1 MILESIA
8 IQDFRKLA
16 DRLVI
21 DGFEPGLNIIAGP
34 NEAGKSTIAEAI
46 RTVFLERYKVSTL
59 GAIVP
64 VHRPDGQPTV
74 EVKFS
79 VGGVPHVLRKA
90 FVRKSRCELRIGTQS
105 YAEDEAEEK
114 LAELLGF
121 SRTERGASKPEHAG
135 IPGLLWV
142 RQGQTD
148 KVRDSGGHAFGYVRD
163 ALAQLSGGDAT
174 GGEDALIRA
183 VSAERGK
190 LLTRTSKT
198 TGALAQAETELAA
211 QRRDRDVL
219 CASKI
224 EFDEDINR
232 LVLLQAEHDDAKQ
245 KKPWEALE
253 QKAAQ
258 AQERAKA
265 SAELKR
271 VQRELLQK
279 RELARTQHANLLQ
292 QEQAARDLE
301 AAVEQDRFALQAAQ
315 AALAEADE
323 AHRRATLA
331 IADAHMRHDEAHA
344 AHDLANATVTANDL
358 EQQATLYRGAIARLD
373 DALAK
378 ATAANATIRALT
390 EQAARVEIDAKQLK
404 RLRAQAEAML
414 PLQARKDAASTRIE
428 YRLSGAITV
437 DGMILEDSGE
447 LLLESEKTL
456 SLPGLGELVI
466 KPGETDLSALSVQLR
481 ELEREHTQVL
491 RELGVA
497 SLTEANQ
504 HYEKWQQLT
513 AEKATHVRVL
523 EFHAPKGIEALRD
536 ELVDARARLAA
547 TDERRAKLPDVSKAL
562 PLADAKS
569 AFDTA
574 RLQHENARTAQA
586 GASEKKA
593 SVLAAEQA
601 VRERLN
607 ANQARLADPAFVR
620 GREER
625 QSQLVEKDALLKGY
639 ARELEACGKKL
650 EAAQL
655 DDPAAEAQRY
665 ARSADILRQEQAER
679 QNRIAQLRGSLEA
692 RGGEGIGE
700 KLALADASVE
710 QVERRQREL
719 RLRADAL
726 DLLETVLV
734 EERDTAIAT
743 LRAPLTQRLGHYLKR
758 VFPAAGELSV
768 DDGLTPV
775 SLARGEQPE
784 ALDSLS
790 FGTQEQL
797 GILARLAYADLLQA
811 AGRPTLLLFDDAVVH
826 TDDARREGI
835 KLVLLEAAKRHQILV
850 LTCHPA
856 HWDDL
861 GVKQRHL
868 ADLKA
873 ASLAGVS
880 R

>member
-1 MILESIA
+1 VILESIA

-64 VHRPDGQPTV
+64 SHRPDGQPTV

-79 VGGVPHVLRKA
+79 VGGVPHVLKKS
-90 FVRKSRCELRIGTQS
+90 FVRRSRCELRIGTQS
-105 YAEDEAEEK
+105 FAEDEAEEK

-163 ALAQLSGGDAT
+163 ALAQLSGGDAAS
-174 GGEDALIRA
+174 GEDALIRA

-190 LLTRTSKT
+190 LLTRTSKS
-198 TGALAQAETELAA
+198 TGALAQTETELAA
-211 QRRDRDVL
+211 KRGERHAL
-219 CASKI
+219 SESKTA
-224 EFDEDINR
+224 FDEDINR
-232 LVLLQAEHDDAKQ
+232 LASLQAEHDDAKR
-245 KKPWEALE
+245 KRPWDALE

-265 SAELKR
+265 SAELER
-271 VQRELLQK
+271 VQRELSQQHALVQS
-279 RELARTQHANLLQ
+279 QHANLMQ

-301 AAVEQDRFALQAAQ
+301 RAVEHDRRALQGAQSAVAEANDAHARAAIAVADAQKHHDDAHTAHERANAAVTASDLDQQSELYRADIARQEDALT
-315 AALAEADE
+315 
-323 AHRRATLA
+323 RASA
-331 IADAHMRHDEAHA
+331 AHA
-344 AHDLANATVTANDL
+344 DIH
-358 EQQATLYRGAIARLD
+358 
-373 DALAK
+373 
-378 ATAANATIRALT
+378 ALT
-390 EQAARVEIDAKQLK
+390 EQAARVEIDAKKLA
-404 RLRAQAEAML
+404 RLRKLTDTML
-414 PLQARKDAASTRIE
+414 PLQVRKDAALTRIE
-428 YRLSGAITV
+428 YRLSRAITV
-437 DGMILEDSGE
+437 DGVTIDGSGE
-447 LLLESEKTL
+447 LRLERETAL
-456 SLPGLGELVI
+456 SLPGVGELIV
-466 KPGETDLSALSVQLR
+466 KPGETDLSSLIDELR
-481 ELEREHTQVL
+481 TLESEHARL
-491 RELGVA
+491 LLALGVSSVA
-497 SLTEANQ
+497 DANLRDEQWQRLTS
-504 HYEKWQQLT
+504 
-513 AEKATHVRVL
+513 EKATHARML
-523 EFHAPKGIEALRD
+523 EHHAPKGIESLRD
-536 ELVDARARLAA
+536 ELVQARARLAA
-547 TDERRAKLPDVSKAL
+547 TGERRAKLPDVANAM

-574 RLQHENARTAQA
+574 RIALDNVR
-586 GASEKKA
+586 ASQVAAAEKKA
-593 SVLAAEQA
+593 SAAAGEQA
-601 VRERLN
+601 VRERLSVN
-607 ANQARLADPAFVR
+607 EARLADPAFVR
-620 GREER
+620 DREAR
-625 QSQLVEKDALLKGY
+625 QSQLVEKDTLLKGY
-639 ARELEACGKKL
+639 ARELDECGKKL
-650 EAAQL
+650 AAAQL
-655 DDPAAEAQRY
+655 DDPAAEAKRY
-665 ARSADILRQEQAER
+665 AKSADILRQEQAER

-692 RGGEGIGE
+692 RGAEGIGE
-700 KLALADASVE
+700 KLALAEASVE
-710 QVERRQREL
+710 QLDSRHQQL

-726 DLLETVLV
+726 DLLESVLV
-734 EERDTAIAT
+734 KERDTAIAT
-743 LRAPLTQRLGHYLKR
+743 LRAPLTQRLGLYLKR
-758 VFPAAGELSV
+758 VFPAGELSV

-784 ALDSLS
+784 TLDSLS

-835 KLVLLEAAKRHQILV
+835 KRALLEAAKRHQILV
-850 LTCHPA
+850 LTCHPM

-868 ADLKA
+868 ADLQA
-873 ASLAGVS
+873 AS
-880 R
+880 RP

>member
-16 DRLVI
+16 DKLVI
-21 DGFEPGLNIIAGP
+21 DRFEPGLNIIAGP

-64 VHRPDGQPTV
+64 AHRPDGQPTV

-79 VGGVPHVLRKA
+79 VDGVPHVLKKS

-105 YAEDEAEEK
+105 FAEDEAEEK

-121 SRTERGASKPEHAG
+121 SRSERGASKPEHAG

-163 ALAQLSGGDAT
+163 ALSQLSGGDAS
-174 GGEDALIRA
+174 GGEDGLIRA

-190 LLTRTSKT
+190 LLTKTSKT
-198 TGALAQAETELAA
+198 TGALAQTETELAA
-211 QRRDRDVL
+211 KRRDRDAL
-219 CASKI
+219 SESKLA
-224 EFDEDINR
+224 FDEDINR
-232 LVLLQAEHDDAKQ
+232 LASLQAEHDDAKR

-253 QKAAQ
+253 QKAAL

-265 SAELKR
+265 SAELER
-271 VQRELLQK
+271 VQRDLLQQ
-279 RELARTQHANLLQ
+279 RELVQSQHANLMQ

-301 AAVEQDRFALQAAQ
+301 QAVDRDRRALQTAQ
-315 AALAEADE
+315 ATVAEASD
-323 AHRRATLA
+323 AHQRASLA
-331 IADAHMRHDEAHA
+331 VADAQKRHDESHA
-344 AHDLANATVTANDL
+344 AHELANAAVTASDL
-358 EQQATLYRGAIARLD
+358 DQHAKLYRADIACLD
-373 DALAK
+373 DALTRAN
-378 ATAANATIRALT
+378 TANADIHALT
-390 EQAARVEIDAKQLK
+390 EQAARVEIDAKKLK
-404 RLRAQAEAML
+404 RLRVLAETML
-414 PLQARKDAASTRIE
+414 PLLARKDAALTRIE
-428 YRLSGAITV
+428 YRLSCAITV
-437 DGMILEDSGE
+437 DGVTLKGSGE

-456 SLPGLGELVI
+456 NLPGLGELII
-466 KPGETDLSALSVQLR
+466 KPGESDLSALIDQLR
-481 ELEREHTQVL
+481 ALESEHARL
-491 RELGVA
+491 LLELGVSSVA
-497 SLTEANQ
+497 DANLR
-504 HYEKWQQLT
+504 HEKWQQLT
-513 AEKATHVRVL
+513 AEKATHARML
-523 EFHAPKGIEALRD
+523 EHHAPKGIESLRD
-536 ELVDARARLAA
+536 ELVQARARLAA
-547 TDERRAKLPDVSKAL
+547 TDERRAKLPDVAHAL

-574 RLQHENARTAQA
+574 RIALENARAAQV

-593 SVLAAEQA
+593 NASAGEQA
-601 VRERLN
+601 VRERLG
-607 ANQARLADPAFVR
+607 ANEARLADPAFVR
-620 GREER
+620 DREVR
-625 QSQLVEKDALLKGY
+625 QVQFVEKDTLLKGY
-639 ARELEACGKKL
+639 ARELDECGKKL
-650 EAAQL
+650 SAAQL
-655 DDPAAEAQRY
+655 DDPAAEAKRY
-665 ARSADILRQEQAER
+665 AKSADILRQEQADR

-692 RGGEGIGE
+692 RGAEGIGE
-700 KLALADASVE
+700 KLALAEASVE
-710 QVERRQREL
+710 QIDRRHQQL

-726 DLLETVLV
+726 DLLESVLV
-734 EERDTAIAT
+734 KERDTAIAT
-743 LRAPLTQRLGHYLKR
+743 LRAPLTQRLGLYLKR
-758 VFPAAGELSV
+758 VFPAGELSV

-784 ALDSLS
+784 TLDSLS

-835 KLVLLEAAKRHQILV
+835 KRALLEAAKRHQILV
-850 LTCHPA
+850 LTCHPM

-868 ADLKA
+868 ADLQA
-873 ASLAGVS
+873 ASRA
-880 R
+880 